1 MENLELL
8 RKTFETEQEAF
19 EYKEEIWFGERILS
33 EVYTKGLGNGKV
45 KYIVEPV
52 ESTNR

>member
-1 MENLELL
+1 MVNLELL
-8 RKTFETEQEAF
+8 KKTFETERDAF
-19 EYKEEIWFGERILS
+19 EYKYKLWLDEEIHS

-52 ESTNR
+52 EYED